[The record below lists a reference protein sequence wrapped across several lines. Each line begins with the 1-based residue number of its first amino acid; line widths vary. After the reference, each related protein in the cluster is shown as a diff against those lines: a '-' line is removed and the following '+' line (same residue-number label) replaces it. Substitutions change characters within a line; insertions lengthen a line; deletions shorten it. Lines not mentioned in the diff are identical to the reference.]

1 MNTPSHFLMTAAL
14 EKALPRIP
22 IVKTAFL
29 LGSVAPDI
37 PLWLLSI
44 GGLVYYH
51 WILGWSEAD
60 TFRLMFDQLYFHHP
74 LWVIS
79 HNFLHAP
86 IVLLAGLGIVWRSRR
101 NIQSRSRWLFWF
113 LLACLLHTSVDIVT
127 HRDDGPLL
135 FFPFD
140 WTTRFISPVS
150 YWDERYYGQEFQI
163 FELSLNLFFLL
174 YLLSPLIQRWL
185 RRGLQQM
192 KRSSRP

>member
-51 WILGWSEAD
+51 WILGWSDAD

-86 IVLLAGLGIVWRSRR
+86 IVLLMGLGIVWRSRR

-140 WTTRFISPVS
+140 WTTRFISPIS
-150 YWDERYYGQEFQI
+150 YWDERYYGQEFQL

-174 YLLSPLIQRWL
+174 YLLSPLLQRWL